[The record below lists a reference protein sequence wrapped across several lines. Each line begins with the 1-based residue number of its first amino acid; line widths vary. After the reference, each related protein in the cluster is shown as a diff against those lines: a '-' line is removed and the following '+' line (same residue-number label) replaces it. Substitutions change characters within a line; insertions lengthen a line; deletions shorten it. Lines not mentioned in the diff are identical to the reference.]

1 MNATNFG
8 PSQKKTIAAA
18 AASRSDPCSQNCI
31 LKLNLKPG
39 KQANKLAS

>member
-1 MNATNFG
+1 MQPTLDHRNK
-8 PSQKKTIAAA
+8 KKTIAA

-39 KQANKLAS
+39 KQASKLAS